1 MIADMAGKRIVLIG
15 GAGFI
20 GHNLALEL
28 KRCHADVSIVD
39 GLQVNSLLSLHDD
52 AASGGM
58 DRQLYLHMVNERLEL
73 LRAAGIPLFVEDAR
87 DYLRLNLVLSKLQA
101 QVVVL
106 LAAVAHASRSN
117 KDPYHTFDHSFR
129 TLENALDIARSTA
142 EHFVYF
148 SSSMVY
154 GNFEGAAI
162 TEDHPCNP
170 LGIYG
175 ALKFG
180 GEKLVIAYNQV
191 FNMPYTIVRPSA
203 LYGERCISR
212 RVGQVFIENAL
223 HGQDIVIQGDGDESL
238 DFTYIGDLVDGL
250 CRCIE
255 QKAARNQILNLTY
268 GDARSL
274 NDMAAI
280 IQDEFPGIKVR
291 YVERNA
297 LMPERGTL
305 NVQKARDLIGY
316 RPQHPL
322 EVGYR
327 KYIEWYRGLFE
338 RVRRTP
344 HAPASLINE

>member
-1 MIADMAGKRIVLIG
+1 MTGDIVGRRIVLIG

-28 KRCHADVSIVD
+28 KRRQADVSIVD
-39 GLQVNSLLSLHDD
+39 SLQVNSLLSLHDD
-52 AASGGM
+52 TASGSI
-58 DRQLYLHMVNERLEL
+58 DRQLYLQMVNERLEL

-87 DYLRLNLVLSKLQA
+87 DYLRLNVVINKLQP

-129 TLENALDIARSTA
+129 TLENALDIARGSA

-154 GNFEGAAI
+154 GNFEGAAV
-162 TEDHPCNP
+162 TEEHPCNP
-170 LGIYG
+170 MGIYG

-238 DFTYIGDLVDGL
+238 DFTYIDDLVDGL

-255 QKAARNQILNLTY
+255 QKAAWNQVFNLTY
-268 GDARSL
+268 GNARSI

-280 IQDEFPGIKVR
+280 VQAEFPGIKVR

-305 NVQKARDLIGY
+305 NVQKARELLGY
-316 RPQHPL
+316 QPQHSL

-327 KYIEWYRGLFE
+327 KYIQWYRGLFE

-344 HAPASLINE
+344 HPTSPLI